1 MQRPLSPGQRAARQ
15 NSLMATLIRIVS
27 ASDRTRDVTRQPGP
41 HPMTRTRP
49 PRYDRWPPDQ
59 KAMNRYRLPSSA
71 SYGSLLPDFA
81 RPRDTM

>member
-1 MQRPLSPGQRAARQ
+1 
-15 NSLMATLIRIVS
+15 
-27 ASDRTRDVTRQPGP
+27 
-41 HPMTRTRP
+41 MTRTRP

-59 KAMNRYRLPSSA
+59 KDKIAYRLLSSA